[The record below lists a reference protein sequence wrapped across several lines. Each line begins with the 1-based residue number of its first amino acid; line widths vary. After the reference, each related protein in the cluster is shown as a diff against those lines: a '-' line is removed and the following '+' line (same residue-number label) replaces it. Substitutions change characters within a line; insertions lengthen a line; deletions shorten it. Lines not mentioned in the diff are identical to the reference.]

1 MYNNCLASWRNGR
14 RMGLKIPGHMT
25 CEFKSRRGYFA
36 TLAERHTRQAQ
47 TLFFLSS
54 TLRSSI
60 ALLSWRNS
68 YERNVLTETNHK
80 TRDPEITGCWYPTKY
95 QSRIRKSER

>member
-1 MYNNCLASWRNGR
+1 MYNNRLASWRNGR

-36 TLAERHTRQAQ
+36 TLAEWHTRQAQ

-68 YERNVLTETNHK
+68 YERNVLLLNK
-80 TRDPEITGCWYPTKY
+80 LQRKKSRNYWMPVSYEIPIVDT
-95 QSRIRKSER
+95 